1 MSNAHWSCY
10 AVSCVAH
17 KHDKLQWAVGRSTS
31 STPSSHAVYFAAV
44 CRAIGASHI
53 VVYYTE
59 GDDAPLSDDELRG
72 QSVSQT
78 AVDAFLFGVSPVAAA
93 TRRCALDVANQYTYV
108 MTLGTHQHLMAGRAM
123 LNSLLASDTIRLAPG
138 ALLHDPA
145 LAGLSPRHVIH

>member
-1 MSNAHWSCY
+1 
-10 AVSCVAH
+10 
-17 KHDKLQWAVGRSTS
+17 
-31 STPSSHAVYFAAV
+31 
-44 CRAIGASHI
+44 

-145 LAGLSPRHVIH
+145 LAGLSPRHVIHWLLQPPMHAMPQKWSAALHCKDALQKQRTLWQVRALLWVH